1 MKEDVVENVARVK
14 VSKTLKAKKNT
25 KKLKE
30 RMQAASVDWANNRF
44 STLKECAE
52 YHGVKYKS
60 LHAGIVARGGEF
72 EGQGRKLKVFTVD
85 EEVTIVGHILYK
97 AAIGYGESW
106 KSTRLLLQQVL
117 TSIVAANPQRV
128 TGLEN
133 QGQLPSQSWVSRFA
147 KRHNLKL
154 CK

>member
-1 MKEDVVENVARVK
+1 
-14 VSKTLKAKKNT
+14 
-25 KKLKE
+25 
-30 RMQAASVDWANNRF
+30 MQAASVDCANNRF

-52 YHGVKYKS
+52 YHRVKYKS
-60 LHAGIVARGGEF
+60 LHAGIIARGGEF

-85 EEVTIVGHILYK
+85 EEVTIVCHILYK
-97 AAIGYGESW
+97 AAIGYGELW

-117 TSIVAANPQRV
+117 TRIVAANPQRV

-147 KRHNLKL
+147 KWHNLKL
-154 CK
+154 CKCSIISKGRVIVSPQDVSRWFADVGNFFES